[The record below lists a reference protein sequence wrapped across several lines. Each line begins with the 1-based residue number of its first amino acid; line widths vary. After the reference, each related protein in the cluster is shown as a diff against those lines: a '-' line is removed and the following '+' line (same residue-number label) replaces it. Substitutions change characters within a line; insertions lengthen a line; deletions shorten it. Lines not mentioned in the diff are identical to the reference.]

1 MNKCCFSWGVVAI
14 IALIVAL
21 QATSRFEP
29 VDTQK
34 WGLAEFVNHLHA
46 AGVNV
51 KVIPNRKNGEW
62 EDSVYISENP
72 DASWLSFQVKQRNVE
87 SIEQWQG
94 AVWVERLRRE
104 GDTEGYVAEWG
115 NHGYQ
120 IGRFVVFGDAR
131 LVECVLEAF
140 KQ

>member
-1 MNKCCFSWGVVAI
+1 VAVI
-14 IALIVAL
+14 ILIVAL
-21 QATSRFEP
+21 QASSRSEP

-34 WGLAEFVNHLHA
+34 WGLAEFVNHLQA

-51 KVIPNRKNGEW
+51 KVIPTRKNGAW
-62 EDSVYISENP
+62 EDSVYLSENP
-72 DASWLSFQVKQRNVE
+72 DANWLSFQVKQRNVE
-87 SIEQWQG
+87 NIEQWQG
-94 AVWVERLRRE
+94 ALWVERLRRE

-115 NHGYQ
+115 NNGCQ

-131 LVECVLEAF
+131 LVDWILEAF